1 MANFSFYIQIELD
14 NPYQV
19 STDDYR
25 YIYASQ
31 DEPPSSQI
39 LDEFDLANGIA
50 NELENYYDGGSIIGY
65 NNVYPKYRG
74 PGGGG
79 ISASSFL
86 PAVSNFAGPYFPNGY
101 LRTIEFYFDADKINA
116 VTGSVD
122 KIATDVKKIIEGV
135 FTNATASTKEIY
147 LDPIFTYYT
156 SRRASSSP
164 TNSNGQQNNRFTPHG
179 KTFSFPLKPV
189 YRKVREER
197 VNSTYNL
204 KYALSGIITIEDW
217 ENNYKSLADSSRKQ
231 YGVNTQTQ
239 ETPQTGLSPSGL
251 SPSQTGLSPSQT
263 PSTQTLSVSG
273 DTQANGLT
281 PSGMSPSAVGL
292 TPSGLTPSP
301 PPEPPISGVFVL
313 NIEKPGIL
321 SCTALG
327 ELTIT
332 QKELGAEDFFY
343 FGDEIDNVNQEFDS
357 EYSEESFSG
366 PEEDLAFEVA
376 EGARLSKGQELLTK
390 LDTDNP
396 DVAKNT
402 EGDNGNP
409 NDAPTV
415 SVSTGAKGKIKKML
429 EVAKGQLGYTEKS
442 TDKYPGTPGK
452 DTKFGVYWGLNGHH
466 YCGMFVCWCAEQAGM
481 KVTNR
486 DKKPYVGAMP
496 NSIACPTGV
505 NIFKSKDCFV
515 SNGNTKGER
524 SSSTIKPEPGD
535 IVFFSWD
542 YNTKA
547 DHVGIVVEDL
557 GNGYVKCYE
566 GNTSPGK
573 SGANQKGSGC
583 WERDRAK
590 ACILGYGKTAL
601 WDPTNLDEF
610 TTPAGKAAK
619 LA

>member
-14 NPYQV
+14 NPFQV
-19 STDDYR
+19 ATNDYS

-31 DEPPSSQI
+31 DDAPSLQI
-39 LDEFDLANGIA
+39 VEEFELADGIA
-50 NELENYYDGGSIIGY
+50 NELENYYEGSITEY
-65 NNVYPKYRG
+65 TNVYPKYRG

-86 PAVSNFAGPYFPNGY
+86 PAVSNFAGPYSPNGY
-101 LRTIEFYFDADKINA
+101 LRTIEFNFDADKINA
-116 VTGSVD
+116 VAGSID

-156 SRRASSSP
+156 SKRASNSP
-164 TNSNGQQNNRFTPHG
+164 TSSNGQQNNRYTPHG

-189 YRKVREER
+189 YQKIKEEKKD
-197 VNSTYNL
+197 STYNIRY
-204 KYALSGIITIEDW
+204 KLSGIITIEDW
-217 ENNYKSLADSSRKQ
+217 EKNYKSLADSSRKQ

-239 ETPQTGLSPSGL
+239 QTPQTGLSPSGQT
-251 SPSQTGLSPSQT
+251 PSQTTTPPQT

-273 DTQANGLT
+273 DTQTNGLT
-281 PSGMSPSAVGL
+281 PSGMSPSAAGL
-292 TPSGLTPSP
+292 TPSGMTPSP
-301 PPEPPISGVFVL
+301 PPEPPIKGVFVL

-343 FGDEIDNVNQEFDS
+343 FGEETDYVNEEVDE
-357 EYSEESFSG
+357 EYSEGAFAG
-366 PEEDLAFEVA
+366 AEEDLAFELA
-376 EGARLSKGQELLTK
+376 EGTRLSQGQELLAN
-390 LDTDNP
+390 LNIDDPN
-396 DVAKNT
+396 VANST
-402 EGDNGNP
+402 QGDNGDP
-409 NDAPTV
+409 NKTSEVTV
-415 SVSTGAKGKIKKML
+415 NTVARGKIKKML
-429 EVAKGQLGYTEKS
+429 EVAKGELGYTEKRNE
-442 TDKYPGTPGK
+442 KLAPEPKK
-452 DTKFGVYWGLNGHH
+452 DTKYGVYWGLNGHH
-466 YCGMFVCWCAEQAGM
+466 YCGMFVCWCAEHAGM

-486 DKKPYVGAMP
+486 DSTPYKGNMP

-515 SNGNTKGER
+515 SNGNNKAER
-524 SSSTIKPEPGD
+524 SKSTIKPEPGD
-535 IVFFSWD
+535 IVFFAWK
-542 YNTKA
+542 YGTKA

-557 GNGYVKCYE
+557 GNGKVKCYE

-573 SGANQKGSGC
+573 SGANQTGSGC

-590 ACILGYGKTAL
+590 EFILGYGKTAL

-610 TTPAGKAAK
+610 TGKAGKAGKSA
-619 LA
+619 